1 MSTNADNKGSEK
13 SIKDM
18 SGYLA
23 KNEKTKPTQPDLRGK
38 IRISG
43 KEYLIS
49 VWERGEIM
57 SVSVTDPEEWNSR
70 RANNTQNASTET
82 SQQSSDKTTPQDDFF
97 GDIFP

>member
-1 MSTNADNKGSEK
+1 MSTNTDNKGTEK

-38 IRISG
+38 IRING

-57 SVSVTDPEEWNSR
+57 SVSITDPDEWNAR
-70 RANNTQNASTET
+70 RSNTPQNSSEASTST
-82 SQQSSDKTTPQDDFF
+82 SESSPPKDDFF